1 MKRASFV
8 PRQAAQADTVV
19 ALETPMLQRPSSTP
33 RAHVAVFT
41 SADDVGH
48 SAHRSDDE
56 GSPHPKRLRHDLA
69 ESLLKRGLGHDVRAG
84 HDPQDVAAPAREP
97 DVVLETVFPDLILQ
111 GDPARPFPY
120 QQDENRRHQSSQ
132 ADGGFDQELLAL
144 LGLEAAEA
152 GDDEAPV
159 QGQGRSKRSEIFV
172 RGRLVPSGVES
183 VRYQCDPALGE
194 TLAQQDVPDQDRR
207 DDHATGAMVRQPL
220 QGKEQPALDG
230 LGHAIQGIGVVP
242 THDQAGGGSERAR
255 EPADQ
260 CLIVVMHVKDVD
272 VVFLHDAQE
281 GGRRPRILPTVIA
294 SDHAMRDGDVGVGR
308 IRDGATR
315 PERAGQH
322 GEALSVG
329 VPNDGVDEVVPV
341 DDARKVQNA
350 DPAHWWG
357 LASRGQC
364 GSRRYHGM
372 SG

>member
-1 MKRASFV
+1 MSSASEGNAATCTRWHRRHRSRRAGRPEASTNSMKRASFV

-33 RAHVAVFT
+33 RAHVLATASMFIAYLHIETLVPRDDAANVERLFGEGPAIPAQRSPPGFVLGELVNGGSQGGFVAEGNDDAVFT

-152 GDDEAPV
+152 GDDDAPV

-183 VRYQCDPALGE
+183 VRYQCDPALSE
-194 TLAQQDVPDQDRR
+194 TLAQQHVPDQDRP
-207 DDHATGAMVRQPL
+207 DDHSTGAMVRQPL

-255 EPADQ
+255 EPA
-260 CLIVVMHVKDVD
+260 
-272 VVFLHDAQE
+272 
-281 GGRRPRILPTVIA
+281 
-294 SDHAMRDGDVGVGR
+294 
-308 IRDGATR
+308 
-315 PERAGQH
+315 
-322 GEALSVG
+322 
-329 VPNDGVDEVVPV
+329 
-341 DDARKVQNA
+341 
-350 DPAHWWG
+350 
-357 LASRGQC
+357 
-364 GSRRYHGM
+364 
-372 SG
+372 